1 MNKHKII
8 NSLSWKSV
16 SVFFNK
22 IVSLIIK
29 LILTR
34 YLLPEHFGLISLGG
48 IVVGLVSAYT
58 DFGIGAA
65 LIQKE
70 NKKLLSTHWDTAFW
84 INLGISWLGFIIISF
99 IFAPVSA
106 KIYGYVE
113 LNKLCIFLSINMLWS
128 PLVFIHDIKLNKNL
142 SFKYLCIINITK
154 NVVGG
159 SVGILMAING
169 NGIWSIVGQSISS
182 SIIPLVIYP
191 FMVKWKPSFNISK
204 RASIDLISFGSY
216 DVLNRLIS
224 FINLRFNILLIGILF
239 DPTTL
244 GLYSLASSFTV
255 QIVQLLNSV
264 FKKVFF
270 PFFSEIKNDIER
282 IKKYYLKQIESTL
295 LIIIPLSTFIIL
307 FSKEGINILFYDVWK
322 GLDKILFFLSLY
334 IIIIAFGGTPGTIFK
349 SLGHVKLQFKLSI
362 IRYVAIRLPIV
373 LLLGILYGIRGYLMG
388 LIISQFTIIIL
399 DYYFVQRM
407 INIKFIEVLGTIK
420 NNIISIFVLYVTYIF
435 FQFIIRENNIIYYF
449 IKITLCAIIYIICII
464 FSYKKNRVN

>member
-1 MNKHKII
+1 M
-8 NSLSWKSV
+8 
-16 SVFFNK
+16 
-22 IVSLIIK
+22 
-29 LILTR
+29 
-34 YLLPEHFGLISLGG
+34 
-48 IVVGLVSAYT
+48 
-58 DFGIGAA
+58 
-65 LIQKE
+65 
-70 NKKLLSTHWDTAFW
+70 
-84 INLGISWLGFIIISF
+84 
-99 IFAPVSA
+99 
-106 KIYGYVE
+106 
-113 LNKLCIFLSINMLWS
+113 
-128 PLVFIHDIKLNKNL
+128 
-142 SFKYLCIINITK
+142 
-154 NVVGG
+154 
-159 SVGILMAING
+159 
-169 NGIWSIVGQSISS
+169 
-182 SIIPLVIYP
+182 
-191 FMVKWKPSFNISK
+191 
-204 RASIDLISFGSY
+204 
-216 DVLNRLIS
+216 IS